1 MNKTLTAIVV
11 AAVLLGALGGAYF
24 QFVLPNTQ
32 NLPVEQASD
41 LTYFTEQY
49 APFNYQKNGTLK
61 GLSVELLEA
70 IFGNMGANLSR
81 NNVRVVNWTDGYR
94 TALSS
99 KNTMLFSMARIPER
113 EASFKWVGPILNDPQ
128 VLFAVRGRNISISS
142 DADLARYKICTSTDA
157 VTVQKLLDHGV
168 PLANIITYD
177 DSSNI
182 PNELKN
188 GTVDLWAYGEQAG
201 KYITKQALGEYDYF
215 ANVYSIGEIQL
226 YFAFNRNTSDSLVQ
240 SFQHSLDSLK
250 QKGAQGTPLSEY
262 DKIIGRHIPSKGLSY
277 VTYYTE
283 QYPPYN
289 YIDNG
294 TMKGISIELLN
305 AVLERLNV
313 SAPQRKINM
322 TAWTDGYQAALTQDN
337 TAVFSTARVSAR
349 EDKFKWAG
357 PIGRCDNVLFALKGR
372 NITVQNTSDISRYHI
387 GVITGDIA
395 TQDLLDMGISNQSLV
410 SLTNASDII
419 AGMESNQIDMW
430 AYAEAP
436 ARLLIKQ
443 FSSKPDDY
451 AAVYTLRTNQYYFAF
466 NKNVSDVL
474 VDAFQ
479 EALYDTR
486 SEKDLT
492 TGISDYERILYRY
505 VGASAYVGNLTD
517 VEVTA
522 LVNKTAADIQADAQG
537 TFRNISAGRD
547 PYKNATN
554 GELYAFVYDTNITI
568 VAHADN
574 MKMVGVSLRN
584 KTDAAG
590 KPFRNQIVEGALAN
604 GTGWVDYI
612 YTNPVRD
619 GLYYKKSYYKLVTGS
634 DGERYIVCSGN
645 YV

>member
-1 MNKTLTAIVV
+1 MNKTLTAIVMAV
-11 AAVLLGALGGAYF
+11 VLLGALGGAYF

-32 NLPVEQASD
+32 NMPVEQASD
-41 LTYFTEQY
+41 LTYITEQY
-49 APFNYQKNGTLK
+49 APFNYQKNGTLE

-113 EASFKWVGPILNDPQ
+113 EASFKWVGPILSDPQ

-215 ANVYSIGEIQL
+215 VNVYSIGEIQL
-226 YFAFNRNTSDSLVQ
+226 YFAFNSNTSDSLVQ

-250 QKGAQGTPLSEY
+250 QKGAQGTTLSEY
-262 DKIIGRHIPSKGLSY
+262 DKIVGRYIPSKGLSY
-277 VTYYTE
+277 ITYYTE
-283 QYPPYN
+283 QHPHYN

-294 TMKGISIELLN
+294 TMRGISVELLN

-313 SAPQRKINM
+313 SASQRKINLS
-322 TAWTDGYQAALTQDN
+322 AWTDGYQAALTQDN
-337 TAVFSTARVSAR
+337 TAVFSTARMAAR
-349 EDKFKWAG
+349 EDMFKWAG

-395 TQDLLDMGISNQSLV
+395 TQDLLDMGVSNQSFV

-419 AGMESNQIDMW
+419 AGMDSNQIDMW
-430 AYAEAP
+430 AYAEVP

-451 AAVYTLRTNQYYFAF
+451 VTIYTLRTNQYYFAF

-492 TGISDYERILYRY
+492 TGISAYERILYHY

-517 VEVTA
+517 AEVVA

-537 TFRNISAGRD
+537 TFQNISAGRD

-554 GELYAFVYDTNITI
+554 GELYAFVYDTNIAI

-574 MKMVGVSLRN
+574 IKMVGVSLRN